1 MTFWTEIHWYE
12 GMFLRPHHLQAA
24 QRRLETLLRSSLDV
38 ACTFAWGFV
47 ELEIAKEPLENCT
60 LRVDRCEARLK
71 DGTWVRVPENT
82 DVAPLNFEAALG
94 TGGGSVDLYLG
105 VPQMQEVRA
114 NAVPLENPERVTGA
128 PRYEPHALTRRDEN
142 TGENPQTLYI
152 RRMRGKLFYAGQ
164 DMTGY
169 EVVRLCRVKR
179 TDRPGANPE
188 VDDLGAGPLL
198 AIQADAGLS
207 GLIKSLADQVDA
219 KDDVLAR
226 EAHEHRMAFTD
237 GVGANTEHLLKL
249 HALNATRAELRA
261 LLQSPLL
268 HPYDVFVGLCKLI
281 GQLSV
286 FHDDL
291 VPGQLPLYDHDRP
304 AQSLDEVRRRLL
316 VLLDALRPLAYMER
330 PFARKKDT
338 QGRDGLE
345 VDLDRAWI
353 DENLDMYVGLHAD
366 DKSIEEVQQIIYSQL
381 DMKLASPQRSPRI
394 HNIAVRGLRL
404 QVKAVPAGT
413 LPRRTGLHYFRVDK
427 TIGPDRT
434 DYWRECEQERGI
446 RMSIREGQMAA
457 MEQFRPTLYVCAKGT
472 GR

>member
-1 MTFWTEIHWYE
+1 MTFWTELHWYE

-24 QRRLETLLRSSLDV
+24 QRRLETLVRSTLDV
-38 ACTFAWGFV
+38 ACPFAWGFV
-47 ELEIAKEPLENCT
+47 ELGIAKEPLENCT
-60 LRVDRCEARLK
+60 LRVDRGVLRMK
-71 DGTWVRVPENT
+71 DGTWVQVPENT
-82 DVAPLNFEAALG
+82 EVAPLNFEAALG
-94 TGGGSVDLYLG
+94 KGSGVVDIYLG
-105 VPQMQEVRA
+105 IPQMQEVRP
-114 NAVPLENPERVTGA
+114 NSVPLENPERVTGT

-152 RRMRGKLFYAGQ
+152 RRMRGKLFAAGD

-179 TDRPGANPE
+179 TDRPGAAPE

-207 GLIKSLADQVDA
+207 ALVKSLADQVEA
-219 KDDVLAR
+219 KDEVLAR
-226 EAHEHRMAFTD
+226 EAHESRMAFTD
-237 GVGANTEHLLKL
+237 GMGANTEHLLKL
-249 HALNATRAELRA
+249 HALNAARAELRA

-268 HPYDVFVGLCKLI
+268 HPYDVFVGLCRLI

-291 VPGQLPLYDHDRP
+291 IPGTLPEYDHDRP
-304 AQSLDEVRRRLL
+304 AESLELVRRRLL
-316 VLLDALRPLAYMER
+316 VLLDALRPLAYTER
-330 PFARKKDT
+330 PFARKKDA

-345 VDLDRAWI
+345 VELDRAWI

-366 DKSIEEVQQIIYSQL
+366 DKDINEVQQEVYSKL

-404 QVKAVPAGT
+404 QIKAVPAGV
-413 LPRRTGLHYFRVDK
+413 LPRRPGLHYFRVDK
-427 TIGPDRT
+427 TIGPDRA
-434 DYWRECEQERGI
+434 DYWKECEQERGI

-457 MEQFRPTLYVCAKGT
+457 MEQFRPTLYVCTKGP